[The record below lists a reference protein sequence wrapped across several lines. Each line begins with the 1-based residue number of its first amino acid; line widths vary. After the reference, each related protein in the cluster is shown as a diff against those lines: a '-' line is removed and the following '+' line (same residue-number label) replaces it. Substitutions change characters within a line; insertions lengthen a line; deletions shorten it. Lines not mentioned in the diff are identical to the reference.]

1 MDRRCGAP
9 LAALDEKSRIE
20 TTAKLVGWGFQKTSF
35 DFAVIRYAGE
45 VSGWQPQTFPL
56 KQVIDALVAASNTL
70 EACIQAVRGLILET
84 ERAVI
89 VNSSAQATYRTI
101 LAQLR
106 DRPGGTSAV
115 KKMLAELPLN
125 IRAGM
130 NLAGYLALDDE
141 R

>member
-1 MDRRCGAP
+1 MATADIPIEAGHRCARR
-9 LAALDEKSRIE
+9 
-20 TTAKLVGWGFQKTSF
+20 
-35 DFAVIRYAGE
+35 
-45 VSGWQPQTFPL
+45 
-56 KQVIDALVAASNTL
+56 
-70 EACIQAVRGLILET
+70 RGLILET